1 MSELPSHVE
10 QSISARRLF
19 VRGQRIVV
27 AVSGGLD
34 SMVLLHVLRALAS
47 RHGWHL
53 VVAHLNH
60 QLRGS
65 SSNADERLVR
75 RTGERLRL
83 AVRVE
88 RAEVRRSAET
98 HHLSLEMAARK
109 ARHEFLARTAAQLK
123 APSIALAHHADD
135 QIELFFLRLFRGS
148 GGDGLAGMKWRILS
162 PANRNIELVRPLLD
176 QPKSALLNYATE
188 TGIRFR
194 EDASNACLDIQRNR
208 IRHELLPL
216 LRAKYQPALDD
227 IILRTADIVGTEA
240 EFVARTA
247 RDWLRRRLIERSS
260 KRLVRLAGES
270 GPRGDPNSMKGL
282 RRTMPF
288 EQLSLALQRRVVQV
302 QLLSRGITADFRT
315 IEQLRSAA
323 NRAVCIRLGQPDSEG
338 CGKREGLTV
347 RRARGRCGDGSGE
360 DGEGVELRLQFTA
373 TRDALGIVHLQAPPE
388 EAFRPDSMPV
398 VLTERAGEICFA
410 GARISWQVD
419 SRPGFRRPR
428 NLDRCEFFDADRVG
442 SHILLRH
449 WRPGDRFQPIG
460 MANPVKLQDFFT
472 NQKVPPGLRRRLTLA
487 ATAEGEVF
495 WVEGMRISER
505 FKLSNQT
512 IHRLQWCWERP

>member
-1 MSELPSHVE
+1 VSELPSHVE
-10 QSISARRLF
+10 QSIRARRLLG
-19 VRGQRIVV
+19 RGQRIVV

-34 SMVLLHVLRALAS
+34 SMVLLHVLHALAP
-47 RHGWHL
+47 RHGWRL
-53 VVAHLNH
+53 VVAHFNH
-60 QLRGS
+60 QLRGA

-75 RTGERLRL
+75 RTAERLKL
-83 AVRVE
+83 PVQVE
-88 RAEVRRSAET
+88 RAEVRRLAET

-148 GGDGLAGMKWRILS
+148 GGDGLAGMKWRS
-162 PANRNIELVRPLLD
+162 PSPVNRAIELVRPLLD
-176 QPKSALLNYATE
+176 QPKSALLSHATE

-240 EFVARTA
+240 EFVTRAA
-247 RDWLRRRLIERSS
+247 QDWLRRRLTKRSS
-260 KRLVRLAGES
+260 ERLVRLAGES
-270 GPRGDPNSMKGL
+270 EPRGDPNSMKGL

-288 EQLSLALQRRVVQV
+288 EQLSLAPQRRVVQL

-338 CGKREGLTV
+338 CSKREGLTV
-347 RRARGRCGDGSGE
+347 HRARGRCGAGTGE
-360 DGEGVELRLQFTA
+360 DGEGVEMQLQFTA

-388 EAFRPDSMPV
+388 GAFRPDSMPV
-398 VLTERAGEICFA
+398 VLTERAGEIYFA

-419 SRPGFRRPR
+419 SKRGLRRPR
-428 NLDRCEFFDADRVG
+428 NPEGCEFFDADRVG
-442 SHILLRH
+442 SPILLRH
-449 WRPGDRFQPIG
+449 WQPGDRFQPIG
-460 MANPVKLQDFFT
+460 MPCPVKLQDFFT
-472 NQKVPPGLRRRLTLA
+472 NHKVPFERRRRLILA
-487 ATAEGEVF
+487 VTAASEVF

-505 FKLSNQT
+505 FKLSNRT